1 MSSLKNWDNKTWLSS
16 QKYIKSF
23 NSFLLKQVKL
33 DKNSRILDIGC
44 GRGKILANLSLKLK
58 LLNKP
63 IGLDI
68 ENHKD
73 KSKKIIFKK
82 IDALSF
88 ISKTKI
94 TFDLILIKQTIHL
107 LKKRQ
112 ILKLLSICK
121 KKLNSNGKI
130 IILSLDPKKNEIPT
144 FNLMKKKLN
153 ISLKKDKKMFDLILK
168 NNPKIIIKRFI
179 YQVKISKTKY
189 LKMIDNRYI
198 STLLNFNNNQI
209 IDGLNEIKSKY
220 KNILKFKDTLNPIL
234 FGAMGL
240 IVDTGTISTNEVI
253 IK

>member
-1 MSSLKNWDNKTWLSS
+1 MTSLKNWDNKTWLSS
-16 QKYIKSF
+16 QKYIHSL

-44 GRGKILANLSLKLK
+44 GRGKILGNLSLKLK

-82 IDALSF
+82 IDALNF
-88 ISKTKI
+88 IIKTKI

-107 LKKRQ
+107 LKKEQ
-112 ILKLLSICK
+112 ILKLIKICR
-121 KKLNSNGKI
+121 KKLNPNGKI
-130 IILSLDPKKNEIPT
+130 IIMSLDPKKNEIPT

-153 ISLKKDKKMFDLILK
+153 VSLEKDKKLFNLIYK
-168 NNPKIIIKRFI
+168 NNPQIIIKKFI

-198 STLLNFNNNQI
+198 STLLNFNDSQI

-220 KNILKFKDTLNPIL
+220 KNILKFKDR
-234 FGAMGL
+234 L
-240 IVDTGTISTNEVI
+240 ISFI
-253 IK
+253 IKK

>member
-1 MSSLKNWDNKTWLSS
+1 MTSLKNWDNKTWLSS
-16 QKYIKSF
+16 QKYIHSL

-44 GRGKILANLSLKLK
+44 GRGKILGNLSLKLK

-88 ISKTKI
+88 IIKTKI

-107 LKKRQ
+107 LKKEQ
-112 ILKLLSICK
+112 ILKLLKICR
-121 KKLNSNGKI
+121 KKLNPNGKI
-130 IILSLDPKKNEIPT
+130 IIMSLDPKKNEIPT

-153 ISLKKDKKMFDLILK
+153 VSLKKDKKLFNLIYK
-168 NNPKIIIKRFI
+168 NNPQIIIKKFI

-189 LKMIDNRYI
+189 LKMISNRYI
-198 STLLNFNNNQI
+198 STLLNFSDNQI
-209 IDGLNEIKSKY
+209 INGLNEIKSKY
-220 KNILKFKDTLNPIL
+220 KNILKFKDR
-234 FGAMGL
+234 L
-240 IVDTGTISTNEVI
+240 ICFI
-253 IK
+253 IKK